1 MTIYYPPEHIL
12 FIKVYVGGDI
22 MATVCGVYLLSLD
35 YRLPR
40 GEVAS
45 FEYAKSYLLT
55 KTDTITG
62 SRAFCVLFP
71 VFLFF
76 SEGGECHHDL
86 IYCGLY

>member
-1 MTIYYPPEHIL
+1 
-12 FIKVYVGGDI
+12 

-71 VFLFF
+71 AFFCFLQK
-76 SEGGECHHDL
+76 EENV
-86 IYCGLY
+86 IMI